1 MKNWKKLLAC
11 LLVGLMALTVFTACD
26 ASVGRPMEAKSSNA
40 KSAEALCTRFGVT
53 YDKDLSDKAYT
64 IANWVVS
71 SSVSCK
77 VYPNKPELYR
87 YDNVDDVAKT
97 YLKQGSYAYAF
108 DSMGIG
114 KGIGGGMGANDFT
127 PGFGIKCD
135 NLDANGTSDITFVLP
150 KDGTYPEA
158 MTKAA
163 KGKTKTGRCLC
174 GKGRRKLRRGA
185 VWVNFITTNKAAAAR
200 ESAAA
205 ALFVLGYDQPFRK
218 AGRGLPSLSHW

>member
-26 ASVGRPMEAKSSNA
+26 ASVGAPMSPKRSD
-40 KSAEALCTRFGVT
+40 AESESVKALCDKFKMT
-53 YDKDLSDKAYT
+53 YNVEMTYNEDLSEKAYT
-64 IANWVVS
+64 IASWVVS

-135 NLDANGTSDITFVLP
+135 DLDANGTSDITFVLP
-150 KDGTYPEA
+150 KDDRVTET
-158 MTKAA
+158 MK
-163 KGKTKTGRCLC
+163 
-174 GKGRRKLRRGA
+174 
-185 VWVNFITTNKAAAAR
+185 
-200 ESAAA
+200 SAAVGKKKLGVA
-205 ALFVLGYDQPFRK
+205 YVVKDGVSYAVVLFG
-218 AGRGLPSLSHW
+218 

>member
-26 ASVGRPMEAKSSNA
+26 ASVGAPMSPKRSDAESAK
-40 KSAEALCTRFGVT
+40 ALCDKFKMT
-53 YDKDLSDKAYT
+53 YNVEMTYNEDLSEKAYS

-114 KGIGGGMGANDFT
+114 KGIGGGMAKDDFT
-127 PGFGIKCD
+127 PGFDIKPD
-135 NLDANGTSDITFVLP
+135 PNSTSDIIFVLP

-158 MTKAA
+158 MTTAA
-163 KGKTKTGRCLC
+163 KGKTKLGVAYVVD
-174 GKGRRKLRRGA
+174 KGVSYA
-185 VWVNFITTNKAAAAR
+185 VV
-200 ESAAA
+200 
-205 ALFVLGYDQPFRK
+205 LFG
-218 AGRGLPSLSHW
+218 

>member
-26 ASVGRPMEAKSSNA
+26 ASVGAPMSPKRSNA

-53 YDKDLSDKAYT
+53 YDKDLSEKAYYV
-64 IANWVVS
+64 ADWVVS

-150 KDGTYPEA
+150 KDGIYPEA
-158 MTKAA
+158 MTTAA
-163 KGKTKTGRCLC
+163 KGKTKLGVAYVVKD
-174 GKGRRKLRRGA
+174 GVSYA
-185 VWVNFITTNKAAAAR
+185 VV
-200 ESAAA
+200 
-205 ALFVLGYDQPFRK
+205 LFG
-218 AGRGLPSLSHW
+218 

>member
-26 ASVGRPMEAKSSNA
+26 ASVGAPMSPKRSD
-40 KSAEALCTRFGVT
+40 AESESVKALCDTFKGVT
-53 YDKDLSDKAYT
+53 YDKDLSEKAYS

-108 DSMGIG
+108 DSMGIC
-114 KGIGGGMGANDFT
+114 GGMGANDFT

-135 NLDANGTSDITFVLP
+135 DLDANGTSDITFVLP

-163 KGKTKTGRCLC
+163 KGKTKLGVAYVVKD
-174 GKGRRKLRRGA
+174 GVSYA
-185 VWVNFITTNKAAAAR
+185 VV
-200 ESAAA
+200 
-205 ALFVLGYDQPFRK
+205 LFG
-218 AGRGLPSLSHW
+218 

>member
-26 ASVGRPMEAKSSNA
+26 ASVGAPMSPKRSD
-40 KSAEALCTRFGVT
+40 AESESVKALCDTFKGVT
-53 YDKDLSDKAYT
+53 YDKDLSEKAYS

-135 NLDANGTSDITFVLP
+135 DLDANGTSDITFVLP

-163 KGKTKTGRCLC
+163 KGKTKL
-174 GKGRRKLRRGA
+174 GA
-185 VWVNFITTNKAAAAR
+185 AYVVKDGVSYAVV
-200 ESAAA
+200 
-205 ALFVLGYDQPFRK
+205 LFG
-218 AGRGLPSLSHW
+218 

>member
-26 ASVGRPMEAKSSNA
+26 ASVGAPMSPKRSNA
-40 KSAEALCTRFGVT
+40 ESESVKALRKQFDNMT
-53 YDKDLSDKAYT
+53 YSKELSDKAYT

-87 YDNVDDVAKT
+87 KGDANTAARA
-97 YLKQGSYAYAF
+97 YLEKEQYASAF
-108 DSMGIG
+108 EALSMGSLG
-114 KGIGGGMGANDFT
+114 LDDFV
-127 PGFGIKCD
+127 PGFDIEIAEWSSKD
-135 NLDANGTSDITFVLP
+135 DSITFVLP

-163 KGKTKTGRCLC
+163 EGKTKLGVAYVVKD
-174 GKGRRKLRRGA
+174 GVSYA
-185 VWVNFITTNKAAAAR
+185 VV
-200 ESAAA
+200 
-205 ALFVLGYDQPFRK
+205 LFG
-218 AGRGLPSLSHW
+218 